1 MLVKIPQFI
10 CGRIILNTMSEREF
24 IVWLSG
30 FISGVGEVPT
40 KDHWKL
46 LIEKLNK
53 VNVIDL
59 DNGSSKRI
67 IHDGTLNIIRDNKK

>member
-1 MLVKIPQFI
+1 
-10 CGRIILNTMSEREF
+10 MSEREF

-46 LIEKLNK
+46 LIDQLN
-53 VNVIDL
+53 NLDVIDL
-59 DNGSSKRI
+59 DNGRSKRI
-67 IHDGTLNIIRDNKK
+67 LHDGTLNIIRDTKK

>member
-1 MLVKIPQFI
+1 
-10 CGRIILNTMSEREF
+10 MSEREF

-46 LIEKLNK
+46 LIDQLN
-53 VNVIDL
+53 NLDVIDL
-59 DNGSSKRI
+59 DNGRSKRI
-67 IHDGTLNIIRDNKK
+67 IHDGTLNIIRDTKK

>member
-1 MLVKIPQFI
+1 
-10 CGRIILNTMSEREF
+10 MSEREF

-46 LIEKLNK
+46 LIDQLN
-53 VNVIDL
+53 NLDVIDL
-59 DNGSSKRI
+59 DTGRSKRI
-67 IHDGTLNIIRDNKK
+67 LHDGTLNIIRDTKK